1 MGVTPTLRAQKR
13 IRLVLWH
20 PPLSPWIKL
29 NTDGLPKGKPGL
41 AACGGVFRDY
51 QGHFI
56 GGFSTSIGHHNAF
69 FSELLAV
76 IIGIELAFQLGWQ
89 HVWLECD
96 STNVVECFSKSSFVP
111 PWQLRT
117 LWYNCVA
124 RTRSMSFFCSHVLRK
139 GNTVADKLANLG
151 MSSSSWIWH
160 ASPPAEIIPF
170 LRMDFLGF
178 PGISLYSSWLIVRWS
193 THRRCGDILPRTDL
207 SSLNL
212 WCLTFMVNVIK
223 EFSSAEV

>member
-1 MGVTPTLRAQKR
+1 MEAQYSPRKPEPVQARIPPPRDAQLLVKMGATPTLRAQKR

-29 NTDGLPKGKPGL
+29 NTDGLAKGNPEL

-51 QGHFI
+51 QSHFI
-56 GGFSTSIGHHNAF
+56 GRFSTPIGHHNAF

-76 IIGIELAFQLGWQ
+76 IIGIELTFQLGWQ

-96 STNVVECFSKSSFVP
+96 STSVVECFSKSSFVP
-111 PWQLRT
+111 PWQLR
-117 LWYNCVA
+117 
-124 RTRSMSFFCSHVLRK
+124 
-139 GNTVADKLANLG
+139 NTVADRLANLG

-178 PGISLYSSWLIVRWS
+178 PYIRHG
-193 THRRCGDILPRTDL
+193 
-207 SSLNL
+207 
-212 WCLTFMVNVIK
+212 
-223 EFSSAEV
+223 

>member
-1 MGVTPTLRAQKR
+1 MGVTPTSRVQKR

-29 NTDGLPKGKPGL
+29 NIDGLAKGNPGL

-56 GGFSTSIGHHNAF
+56 GGFTTPIGHHNAF

-96 STNVVECFSKSSFVP
+96 SMSVVECFSKSSFVP

-124 RTRSMSFFCSHVLRK
+124 RTRSMSFFCSHVLRE
-139 GNTVADKLANLG
+139 GNTVADRLANLG
-151 MSSSSWIWH
+151 RGL
-160 ASPPAEIIPF
+160 PPLMTAVSG
-170 LRMDFLGF
+170 GF
-178 PGISLYSSWLIVRWS
+178 WVVDCRHNPPERDG
-193 THRRCGDILPRTDL
+193 RR
-207 SSLNL
+207 
-212 WCLTFMVNVIK
+212 
-223 EFSSAEV
+223 

>member
-1 MGVTPTLRAQKR
+1 MRVFRSIKAWLQFLAPYAPGDCSGILDAQLLVKMGVTPTLRAQKR

-29 NTDGLPKGKPGL
+29 NTDGLAKGNPGL
-41 AACGGVFRDY
+41 AACEGVFRDY

-56 GGFSTSIGHHNAF
+56 GGFTTPIGHHNAF

-96 STNVVECFSKSSFVP
+96 STSVVECFSKSSFVP

-124 RTRSMSFFCSHVLRK
+124 RTRSMSFFCSHVLRE
-139 GNTVADKLANLG
+139 GNTVADRLANLG
-151 MSSSSWIWH
+151 MSPSSWIWH

-178 PGISLYSSWLIVRWS
+178 PYIRHG
-193 THRRCGDILPRTDL
+193 
-207 SSLNL
+207 
-212 WCLTFMVNVIK
+212 
-223 EFSSAEV
+223 

>member
-1 MGVTPTLRAQKR
+1 MRVFRSIKAWLQFLAPHAPGDCSGILDAQLLVKMGVTPSRAQKR

-29 NTDGLPKGKPGL
+29 NTDGLAKGNPGP
-41 AACGGVFRDY
+41 ATCGGVFRDY

-56 GGFSTSIGHHNAF
+56 GGFSTPIGHHNDF

-96 STNVVECFSKSSFVP
+96 STSVVECFSKSSFVP

-124 RTRSMSFFCSHVLRK
+124 RTRSMSFFCSHVLRE
-139 GNTVADKLANLG
+139 GNIVADRLVNLG

-160 ASPPAEIIPF
+160 ASPPAEIIHF

-178 PGISLYSSWLIVRWS
+178 PYIRHG
-193 THRRCGDILPRTDL
+193 
-207 SSLNL
+207 
-212 WCLTFMVNVIK
+212 
-223 EFSSAEV
+223 